1 MSTVVINTEDIVGYI
16 VDEEWVC
23 NDCSSREEKAE
34 ASQEE
39 IITCDD
45 MEGDKIYFCDRCK
58 ERIG

>member
-39 IITCDD
+39 I
-45 MEGDKIYFCDRCK
+45 KIGRAHV
-58 ERIG
+58 